1 MTDNI
6 KSMSVPEIG
15 AVLKELGQPSY
26 RAKQIFTWLHKNNV
40 SNYSGMTN
48 IPKSLSAL
56 LEEKYPL
63 RNCEIKRRQIS
74 EKDSTVKYL
83 FELFDGELV
92 ESVVMKY
99 KYGYTVCVST
109 QAGCK
114 MGCSFCASTVG
125 GFRRN
130 LLPGE
135 IASEIYTAEKDLNIT
150 VSHIVLM
157 GMGEPLDNYEN
168 VMRFLDLITN
178 EEGHNI
184 SMRNISLSTCGIV
197 PRIHDLMQKHLG
209 LTLSISLHAPFD
221 DMRSRIMP
229 VNNKYHIDELLKACR
244 QYAHETSRRISFEY
258 AMLSGIN
265 DTDECA
271 LALAKELRGMLCHV
285 NLIPLNAVTET
296 GFDTSGRKKAR
307 EIMERLESKGI
318 PATVRRQLGAD
329 INGAC
334 GQLRF
339 ENSAFIAE
347 KFPVRFM
354 LIKEVV
360 LDASMFVMLTFVISR
375 FVKLPAKIIPM
386 PEMSL
391 LMLFVI
397 FVKKKKSM
405 P

>member
-1 MTDNI
+1 MTDDL
-6 KSMSVPEIG
+6 KSMSAPEIG
-15 AVLKELGQPSY
+15 AVLKELGQPPY
-26 RAKQIFTWLHKNNV
+26 RAKQIFIWLHKNNV
-40 SNYSGMTN
+40 FSYPEMTN

-56 LEEKYPL
+56 MEDKYPL
-63 RNCEIKRRQIS
+63 RNCEIKHRQIS

-83 FELFDGELV
+83 FELYDGELV

-168 VMRFLDLITN
+168 VMRFLELITDG
-178 EEGHNI
+178 EGHNI

-197 PRIHDLMQKHLG
+197 PRIYDLMQKHLG

-244 QYAHETSRRISFEY
+244 QYARETSRRISFEY

-285 NLIPLNAVTET
+285 NLIPVNEV
-296 GFDTSGRKKAR
+296 R
-307 EIMERLESKGI
+307 ESPYHPSTPERVKRFVEILEKNRI
-318 PATVRRQLGAD
+318 TTTVRRKLGSD
-329 INGAC
+329 IDASC
-334 GQLRF
+334 GQLRLRHT
-339 ENSAFIAE
+339 EGNS
-347 KFPVRFM
+347 
-354 LIKEVV
+354 
-360 LDASMFVMLTFVISR
+360 
-375 FVKLPAKIIPM
+375 
-386 PEMSL
+386 
-391 LMLFVI
+391 
-397 FVKKKKSM
+397 
-405 P
+405 

>member
-1 MTDNI
+1 MTDDI
-6 KSMSVPEIG
+6 KSMLTPEIET
-15 AVLKELGQPSY
+15 VLKELGQPSY
-26 RAKQIFTWLHKNNV
+26 RAKQIFAWLHKNRV
-40 SNYSGMTN
+40 SSYSEMTN
-48 IPKSLSAL
+48 IPKTLIAT

-63 RNCEIKRRQIS
+63 HGCAVKRRQIS
-74 EKDSTVKYL
+74 AKDSTVKYL

-135 IASEIYTAEKDLNIT
+135 IVSEIYTAEKDLGIT

-168 VMRFLDLITN
+168 VMRFLDLVTDA
-178 EEGHNI
+178 EGHNI

-197 PRIHDLMQKHLG
+197 PRIYDLMQKHLG

-244 QYAHETSRRISFEY
+244 EYAGETSRRISFEY

-271 LALAKELRGMLCHV
+271 LALVKNLRGMLCHV
-285 NLIPLNAVTET
+285 NLIPVNEVKESPYHPSTPERVKRFTEIL
-296 GFDTSGRKKAR
+296 KKN
-307 EIMERLESKGI
+307 GI
-318 PATVRRQLGAD
+318 TATVRRKLGSD
-329 INGAC
+329 IDASC
-334 GQLRF
+334 GQLRLRHT
-339 ENSAFIAE
+339 EGN
-347 KFPVRFM
+347 
-354 LIKEVV
+354 
-360 LDASMFVMLTFVISR
+360 D
-375 FVKLPAKIIPM
+375 
-386 PEMSL
+386 
-391 LMLFVI
+391 
-397 FVKKKKSM
+397 
-405 P
+405 